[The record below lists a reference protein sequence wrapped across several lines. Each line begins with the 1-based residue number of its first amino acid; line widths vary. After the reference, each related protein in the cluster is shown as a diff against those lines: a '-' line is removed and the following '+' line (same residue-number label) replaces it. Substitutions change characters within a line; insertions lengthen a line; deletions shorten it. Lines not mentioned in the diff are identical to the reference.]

1 MNFEIKEKDACGVG
15 FIASR
20 ALPPTHGMT
29 LKILECLANLDHR
42 GAKFAD
48 GTGDGAGVLTEIPSE
63 LIEAELKER
72 EISYEVDQKL
82 GIISCFFEHKNVD
95 ESINL
100 INKKIKKFE
109 MEILY
114 WRKVPTDKSILGTM
128 AQNSKPA
135 IYQGI
140 ISSKEKNKKGFEKY
154 LYLFRKSL
162 EKEIQKHEYLNVHIN
177 SCSSRTVVYKGL
189 FTASQTSDFYWD
201 LRNPLFKTRFGIFH
215 QRFSTNTSSTWDKAQ
230 PFRMIAHN
238 GEINTIGSNYSWMR
252 AREVDAT
259 SNEWKE
265 DIEVIKPFIDES
277 LSDSGQ
283 FDNAIELLVQS
294 GRKLAHAQEMLMP
307 SAWENNP
314 RFNEKEKAFYQY
326 HSFLSE
332 PWDGPAAI
340 IGSDGKDIIAG
351 LDRSGL
357 RPMRWMVSDRYVLAA
372 SEVGICPSVEAG
384 AYKTAQLEPGQTI
397 RYRIKNDELL
407 EEKDVIKKL
416 SEKNPYKEW
425 VKSKP
430 LKVDVEFNDLGDEG
444 IDQEK
449 LGNFF
454 EYTPEEERLIL
465 QPMIKGE
472 TPTGSMGN
480 DSPLAILSKNNP
492 RLTRYF
498 HQMFAQVTNPPI
510 DPIRERLVM
519 STKSYLGKRGSI
531 LKETAQQA
539 SLIDLKSPILSKGI
553 YDKLISKDF
562 TGKKS
567 KEFNTTFNKSEKN
580 LEEFLDNLCK
590 EVELAITDKKKS
602 IIIFTD
608 RNIKEGDSVAPSLLV
623 VGLIHH
629 YLIEKGIRLKAS
641 LVMVSGEVRDAHDL
655 ACHISYGA
663 SAVWPYL
670 ALEKSRLLAVN
681 NPELEITPSEAQEN
695 YRDALNNGL
704 LKIMSKMGIC
714 TVASYRGSEL
724 FEIIGLN
731 KKLVEKS
738 FKFSKIR
745 TEGIGLEELNDNLSI
760 YSSSIEHNLSD
771 IGGFYKHKRGAETH
785 IASPTNVLKLQKAV
799 KSGDRD
805 EWTNYIESLED
816 RDEVQIRDLFTLP
829 EGISEITNKQ
839 DPELLNDIYKRFTI
853 SSMSLGALSE
863 EAHQA
868 LAIGINKLGG
878 KSGSGEGGEDPKRFG
893 TEKNSKIKQIAS
905 GRFGVTPDYLASA
918 EEFQIKMAQ
927 GSKPGEG
934 GQLPGFKVDSHIA
947 KLRHTTEGV
956 TLISPPPHHDIYS
969 IEDLAQLIYDLKTF
983 NPNCPVNVKLVSEP
997 GVGTIAV
1004 GVAKAGA
1011 DIITIAGSDGGTG
1024 ASPWTSIK
1032 HAGSPW
1038 ELGLT
1043 ETHQAL
1049 VENNMR
1055 SNVLIEVDGGLRSGK
1070 DVIVGAIL
1078 GADRF
1083 GFGTL
1088 PLLAL
1093 GCKMVRQCH
1102 ENTCPVGI
1110 ATQDENLRAKFPG
1123 APEQVIQLFTFIAE
1137 DIQNYLTM
1145 FDVSSLDDLIGHA
1158 DLLGLKVLENNLPSS
1173 LHKLLVNAVSD
1184 KKHPGFIR
1192 HEEGRLSR
1200 RITSEVIKS
1209 LDSNESSFIQYPIAN
1224 QDRSI
1229 GARLS
1234 GEISL
1239 MKYDEKLI
1247 KHPAFLSFSGAAGQS
1262 FGAFIRDGI
1271 NLKLTGS
1278 ANDYVGKGM
1287 GGGSITIIPQGKKMK
1302 GAYHGAGNALLY
1314 GATGGQL
1321 FISGKVG
1328 QRFGVRNSG
1337 AIAVVEGCSAHGAEY
1352 MTGGTL
1358 VILGRIGFNFGAGMT
1373 GGKAIVLNT
1382 QKNFEQ
1388 YISKS
1393 APDSRKINEMDL
1405 IDIKTLLM
1413 KHIEQTGSQVA
1424 KDLMEKEDD
1433 WSSMFTVFGGIV
1445 DVKNKENLLNKEEIK
1460 ALD

>member
-1 MNFEIKEKDACGVG
+1 MGFNFEEKDSCGVG

-20 ALPPTHGMT
+20 GLPPTHGMT
-29 LKILECLANLDHR
+29 LKILECLSNLDHR

-48 GTGDGAGVLTEIPSE
+48 GTGDGAGVLTEIPYE
-63 LIEAELKER
+63 LINAELKER
-72 EISYEVDQKL
+72 
-82 GIISCFFEHKNVD
+82 GITLNKEERIGLISCFFDPKEVN
-95 ESINL
+95 ESKEI
-100 INKKIKKFE
+100 IQKKFE
-109 MEILY
+109 GYNINLLY
-114 WRKVPTDKSILGTM
+114 WRKVPTDKEVLGIL
-128 AQNSKPA
+128 AKQSKPA
-135 IYQGI
+135 IFQAV
-140 ISSKEKNKKGFEKY
+140 ISSKEKNEKIFEKT

-162 EKEIQKHEYLNVHIN
+162 EKEISNHKFLNIHIN

-189 FTASQTSDFYWD
+189 FTATQASDFYWD

-230 PFRMIAHN
+230 PLRMLAHN
-238 GEINTIGSNYSWMR
+238 GEINTITSNYSWMQ

-259 SNEWKE
+259 SNFWKD
-265 DIEVIKPFIDES
+265 DINTLKPFIDENI
-277 LSDSGQ
+277 SDSGQ
-283 FDNAIELLVQS
+283 LDNAVELLVQS
-294 GRKLAHAQEMLMP
+294 GRTLAHAQEMLMP

-314 RFNEKEKAFYQY
+314 RFTEDEKAFYQY

-340 IGSDGKDIIAG
+340 VASDGLDIIAG

-357 RPMRWMVSDRYVLAA
+357 RPMRWMVSDRYILAA

-397 RYRIKNDELL
+397 RYRIKDDELL
-407 EEKDVIKKL
+407 DEKEVIQKL
-416 SEKNPYKEW
+416 SKKNPYKEW
-425 VKSKP
+425 VNSKP
-430 LKVDVEFNDLGDEG
+430 LIVDTKFSNSEDRS
-444 IDQEK
+444 IDIELLSK
-449 LGNFF
+449 YFD
-454 EYTPEEERLIL
+454 YTPEEERLML
-465 QPMIKGE
+465 LPMLKGE
-472 TPTGSMGN
+472 VPTGSMGN
-480 DSPLAILSKNNP
+480 DSPLGILSSNKP
-492 RLTRYF
+492 RLSRFF
-498 HQMFAQVTNPPI
+498 HQLFAQVTNPPI
-510 DPIRERLVM
+510 DPIRERFVM
-519 STKSYLGKRGSI
+519 STKTYLGKRGSI
-531 LKETAQQA
+531 LKETSQQA
-539 SLIDLKSPILSKGI
+539 NLISLNSPILSGDT
-553 YDKLISKDF
+553 YDKLISNEF
-562 TGKKS
+562 LGKKS
-567 KEFNTTFNKSEKN
+567 EVISFCFNKEEIDIESALKKICEK
-580 LEEFLDNLCK
+580 
-590 EVELAITDKKKS
+590 VEKSITDKNKSLIILSDKDLKKG
-602 IIIFTD
+602 
-608 RNIKEGDSVAPSLLV
+608 NSVLPSLLV
-623 VGLIHH
+623 VGTLHH
-629 YLIEKGIRLKAS
+629 YLIDKGIRLKAS
-641 LVMVSGEVRDAHDL
+641 LIVASGEIRDAHDL

-670 ALEKSRLLAVN
+670 ALENVRKLAEN
-681 NPELEITPSEAQEN
+681 TPDLGISVSEAQEN
-695 YRDALNNGL
+695 YTKTLNKGL

-714 TVASYRGSEL
+714 TVSSYRGSEL
-724 FEIIGLN
+724 FEIIGLD
-731 KKLVEKS
+731 KS
-738 FKFSKIR
+738 VITNAFKYSKSR
-745 TEGIGLEELNDNLSI
+745 TEGIGYEALGKQIKICSDEVSVEL
-760 YSSSIEHNLSD
+760 
-771 IGGFYKHKRGAETH
+771 GGFYKYKKNAEPHVT
-785 IASPTNVLKLQKAV
+785 SPATVLRLQKAV
-799 KSGDRD
+799 RSGDR
-805 EWTNYIESLED
+805 EIWLNYLETLED
-816 RDEVQIRDLFTLP
+816 RPDVQIRDLFTLP
-829 EGISEITNKQ
+829 DTTQGYENKNETSSLEEIFK
-839 DPELLNDIYKRFTI
+839 KFTV

-868 LAIGINKLGG
+868 LAIAMNRLGG
-878 KSGSGEGGEDPKRFG
+878 KSGSGEGGEDPIRYD

-918 EEFQIKMAQ
+918 DEFQIKMAQ

-947 KLRHTTEGV
+947 KLRHTSEGV

-983 NPNCPVNVKLVSEP
+983 NPTNPVNVKLVSEP

-1038 ELGLT
+1038 ELGLS

-1049 VENNMR
+1049 VINNMR
-1055 SNVLIEVDGGLRSGK
+1055 DKVLLEVDGGLRSAK
-1070 DVIVGAIL
+1070 DVIIASTL

-1110 ATQDENLRAKFPG
+1110 ATQDENLRAKFNG
-1123 APEQVIQLFTFIAE
+1123 APEQVMQLFTFLAE
-1137 DIQNYLTM
+1137 DVQNYLKL
-1145 FDVSSLDDLIGHA
+1145 FNVDKLDDLIGHA
-1158 DLLGLKVLENNLPSS
+1158 DLLGLKVLDNNLPSS
-1173 LHKLLVNAVSD
+1173 LHKLLVNAVSE

-1192 HEEGRLSR
+1192 HDEGRLSR

-1209 LDSNESSFIQYPIAN
+1209 LNAKKSSFLQYPISN
-1224 QDRSI
+1224 EDRSI

-1234 GEISL
+1234 GEISINKL
-1239 MKYDEKLI
+1239 NNQIEKFPSLI
-1247 KHPAFLSFSGAAGQS
+1247 SLSGSAGQS

-1287 GGGSITIIPQGKKMK
+1287 GGGSITIIPQGKKMQ
-1302 GAYHGAGNALLY
+1302 GAYHAAGNALLY

-1321 FISGKVG
+1321 FISGRVG

-1337 AIAVVEGCSAHGAEY
+1337 AIAVVEGCSAHAAEY

-1358 VILGRIGFNFGAGMT
+1358 VILGEIGFNFGAGMT
-1373 GGKAIVLNT
+1373 GGKVIVLNT
-1382 QKNFEQ
+1382 QKSFNQ

-1393 APDSRKINEMDL
+1393 APTSHALNEIDSLDL
-1405 IDIKTLLM
+1405 KTLLE
-1413 KHIEQTGSQVA
+1413 KHVEQTGSELAV
-1424 KDLMEKEDD
+1424 KLLTKEDS
-1433 WSSMFTVFGGIV
+1433 WHKMFTVFGGIA
-1445 DVKNKENLLNKEEIK
+1445 EITDK
-1460 ALD
+1460 KDTSVETKVSALD

>member
-1 MNFEIKEKDACGVG
+1 MGFNFEEKDSCGVG

-20 ALPPTHGMT
+20 GLPPTHGMT
-29 LKILECLANLDHR
+29 LKILECLSNLDHR

-48 GTGDGAGVLTEIPSE
+48 GTGDGAGVLTEIPYE
-63 LIEAELKER
+63 LINAELKER
-72 EISYEVDQKL
+72 
-82 GIISCFFEHKNVD
+82 GITLNKEERIGLISCFFDPKEVN
-95 ESINL
+95 ESKEI
-100 INKKIKKFE
+100 IQKKFE
-109 MEILY
+109 GYKINLLY
-114 WRKVPTDKSILGTM
+114 WRKVPTDKEVLGTL
-128 AQNSKPA
+128 AKQSKPA
-135 IYQGI
+135 IFQAV
-140 ISSKEKNKKGFEKY
+140 ISSKEKNEKIFEKT

-162 EKEIQKHEYLNVHIN
+162 EKEISNHKFLNIHIN

-189 FTASQTSDFYWD
+189 FTATQASDFYWD

-230 PFRMIAHN
+230 PLRMLAHN
-238 GEINTIGSNYSWMR
+238 GEINTITSNYSWMQ

-259 SNEWKE
+259 SNFWKD
-265 DIEVIKPFIDES
+265 DINTLKPFIDENI
-277 LSDSGQ
+277 SDSGQ
-283 FDNAIELLVQS
+283 LDNAVELLVQS
-294 GRKLAHAQEMLMP
+294 GRTLAHAQEMLMP

-314 RFNEKEKAFYQY
+314 RFTEDEKAFYQY

-340 IGSDGKDIIAG
+340 VASDGLDIIAG

-357 RPMRWMVSDRYVLAA
+357 RPMRWMVSDRYILAA

-397 RYRIKNDELL
+397 RYRIKDDELL
-407 EEKDVIKKL
+407 DEKEVIQKL
-416 SEKNPYKEW
+416 SKKNPYKEW
-425 VKSKP
+425 VNSKP
-430 LKVDVEFNDLGDEG
+430 LIVDTKFSNSEDRS
-444 IDQEK
+444 IDIELLSK
-449 LGNFF
+449 YFD
-454 EYTPEEERLIL
+454 YTPEEERLML
-465 QPMIKGE
+465 LPMLKGE
-472 TPTGSMGN
+472 VPTGSMGN
-480 DSPLAILSKNNP
+480 DSPLGILSSNKP
-492 RLTRYF
+492 RLSRFF
-498 HQMFAQVTNPPI
+498 HQLFAQVTNPPI
-510 DPIRERLVM
+510 DPIRERFVM
-519 STKSYLGKRGSI
+519 STKTYLGKRGSI
-531 LKETAQQA
+531 LKETSQQA
-539 SLIDLKSPILSKGI
+539 NLISLNSPILSGDT
-553 YDKLISKDF
+553 YDKLISNEF
-562 TGKKS
+562 LGKKS
-567 KEFNTTFNKSEKN
+567 EVISFCFNKEEIDIESALKKICEK
-580 LEEFLDNLCK
+580 
-590 EVELAITDKKKS
+590 VEKSITDKNKSLIILSDKDLKKG
-602 IIIFTD
+602 
-608 RNIKEGDSVAPSLLV
+608 NSVLPSLLV
-623 VGLIHH
+623 VGTLHH
-629 YLIEKGIRLKAS
+629 YLIDKGIRLKAS
-641 LVMVSGEVRDAHDL
+641 LIVASGEIRDAHDL

-670 ALEKSRLLAVN
+670 ALENVRKLAEN
-681 NPELEITPSEAQEN
+681 TPDLGISVSEAQEN
-695 YRDALNNGL
+695 YTKTLNKGL

-714 TVASYRGSEL
+714 TVSSYRGSEL
-724 FEIIGLN
+724 FEIIGLD
-731 KKLVEKS
+731 KS
-738 FKFSKIR
+738 VITNAFKYSKSR
-745 TEGIGLEELNDNLSI
+745 TEGIGYEALGKQIKICSDEVSVEL
-760 YSSSIEHNLSD
+760 
-771 IGGFYKHKRGAETH
+771 GGFYKYKKNAEPHVT
-785 IASPTNVLKLQKAV
+785 SPATVLRLQKAV
-799 KSGDRD
+799 RSGDR
-805 EWTNYIESLED
+805 EIWLNYLETLED
-816 RDEVQIRDLFTLP
+816 RPDVQIRDLFTLP
-829 EGISEITNKQ
+829 DTTQGYENKNETSSLEEIFK
-839 DPELLNDIYKRFTI
+839 KFTV

-868 LAIGINKLGG
+868 LAIAMNRLGG
-878 KSGSGEGGEDPKRFG
+878 KSGSGEGGEDPIRYD

-918 EEFQIKMAQ
+918 DEFQIKMAQ

-947 KLRHTTEGV
+947 KLRHTSEGV

-983 NPNCPVNVKLVSEP
+983 NPSNPVNVKLVSEP

-1038 ELGLT
+1038 ELGLS

-1049 VENNMR
+1049 VINNMR
-1055 SNVLIEVDGGLRSGK
+1055 DKVLLEVDGGLRSAK
-1070 DVIVGAIL
+1070 DVIIASTL

-1110 ATQDENLRAKFPG
+1110 ATQDENLRAKFNG
-1123 APEQVIQLFTFIAE
+1123 APEQVMQLFTFLAE
-1137 DIQNYLTM
+1137 DVQNYLKL
-1145 FDVSSLDDLIGHA
+1145 FNVDKLDDLIGHA
-1158 DLLGLKVLENNLPSS
+1158 DLLGLKVLDNNLPSS
-1173 LHKLLVNAVSD
+1173 LHKLLVNAVSE

-1192 HEEGRLSR
+1192 HDEGRLSR

-1209 LDSNESSFIQYPIAN
+1209 LNAKKSSFLQYPISN
-1224 QDRSI
+1224 EDRSI

-1234 GEISL
+1234 GEISINKL
-1239 MKYDEKLI
+1239 NNQIEKFPSLI
-1247 KHPAFLSFSGAAGQS
+1247 SLSGSAGQS

-1287 GGGSITIIPQGKKMK
+1287 GGGSITIIPQGKKMQ
-1302 GAYHGAGNALLY
+1302 GAYHAAGNALLY

-1321 FISGKVG
+1321 FISGRVG

-1337 AIAVVEGCSAHGAEY
+1337 AIAVVEGCSAHAAEY

-1358 VILGRIGFNFGAGMT
+1358 VILGEIGFNFGAGMT
-1373 GGKAIVLNT
+1373 GGKVIVLNT
-1382 QKNFEQ
+1382 QKSFNQ

-1393 APDSRKINEMDL
+1393 APTSHALNEIDSLDL
-1405 IDIKTLLM
+1405 KTLLE
-1413 KHIEQTGSQVA
+1413 KHVEQTGSELAV
-1424 KDLMEKEDD
+1424 KLLTKEDS
-1433 WSSMFTVFGGIV
+1433 WHKMFTVFGGIA
-1445 DVKNKENLLNKEEIK
+1445 EITDK
-1460 ALD
+1460 KDTSVETKVSALD